1 MLSKNIAQEVLAKCL
16 VTGGDF
22 AEIFEEDSI
31 NNSISLVDGKVDDA
45 IGGRSY
51 GIGIR
56 IFKGLNSV
64 YAYTNNNSLDSL
76 LDTAYRAAL
85 ALGEVKGN
93 SLSTIILNEKKIATI
108 HPISYYPKDVTY
120 DKKIAILKSAYSGA
134 KNFSDDISQVI
145 ASYGDKEQNVLIAN
159 TEGLYVQDT
168 RIRTRLG
175 VSAIAS
181 KGSENQTGF
190 EGPGRHMGIEMFD
203 SIDPAYHGR
212 EAARVAHTM
221 LNAKNCPAGN
231 MAVAIDNGFGGVIFH
246 EACGHALEA
255 SAVAKGNSVF
265 ANKLGEQIAGAKVTA
280 IDDGTMINAWGS
292 LNIDDEGNKTQRN
305 VLIENGILKR
315 YMIDK
320 LNGRR
325 MNMEPTG
332 SSRRQSYKFQ
342 PTSRMTNTY
351 IAAGDDKPD
360 DIIKSIDDE
369 GNKTQRNVLIEN
381 GILKG
386 YMIDKL
392 NGRRMNMEATGSSRR
407 QSYKFQPTS
416 RMTNTYIA
424 AGDDKPDNIIKSMED
439 GLYAKKL
446 GGGSVNPVTGEFNF
460 AVQEGYLVKNGEI
473 QEPVRGASLI
483 GKGSE
488 VLMDIDMVGD
498 NLEVAQGMCGS
509 SSGSIPTNVGQP
521 MIRVKK
527 MTVGGR

>member
-1 MLSKNIAQEVLAKCL
+1 MLSKNIVSEVLAKCL

-56 IFKGLNSV
+56 ILKGLNSV
-64 YAYTNNNSLDSL
+64 YAYTNNNNLDSL
-76 LDTAYRAAL
+76 LETAYRAAL
-85 ALGEVKGN
+85 ALGEVKENDAN
-93 SLSTIILNEKKIATI
+93 SIILNEKKITTI
-108 HPISYYPKDVTY
+108 HPIIYYPKDVAY
-120 DKKIAILKSAYSGA
+120 DRKIAILKSAYNGA
-134 KNFSDDISQVI
+134 KNFSTDISQVV
-145 ASYGDKEQNVLIAN
+145 ASYADKEQNVLIAN
-159 TEGLYVQDT
+159 TEGLYVEDT

-190 EGPGRHMGIEMFD
+190 EGPGRHMGIEMFEN
-203 SIDPAYHGR
+203 INAEYHGR
-212 EAARVAHTM
+212 EAARIAHTM
-221 LNAKNCPAGN
+221 LHAKNCPAGN
-231 MAVAIDNGFGGVIFH
+231 MTVAIDNGFGGVIFH

-265 ANKLGEQIAGAKVTA
+265 ANKLGEQIASTKVTA
-280 IDDGTMINAWGS
+280 IDDGTVPNAWGS
-292 LNIDDEGNKTQRN
+292 LNIDDEGNKTQ
-305 VLIENGILKR
+305 K
-315 YMIDK
+315 
-320 LNGRR
+320 
-325 MNMEPTG
+325 
-332 SSRRQSYKFQ
+332 
-342 PTSRMTNTY
+342 
-351 IAAGDDKPD
+351 
-360 DIIKSIDDE
+360 
-369 GNKTQRNVLIEN
+369 NVLIEN

-407 QSYKFQPTS
+407 QGYKYQPTS
-416 RMTNTYIA
+416 RMTNTYIE
-424 AGDDKPDNIIKSMED
+424 AGDDNPDDIIKSIED

-460 AVQEGYLVKNGEI
+460 AVQEGYLVKNGVI

-483 GKGSE
+483 GKGVE
-488 VLMDIDMVGD
+488 VLMDIDMVGN
-498 NLEVAQGMCGS
+498 NLDVAQGMCGS

>member
-1 MLSKNIAQEVLAKCL
+1 MLSKNIVSEVLAKCL

-85 ALGEVKGN
+85 ALGEAKGN
-93 SLSTIILNEKKIATI
+93 DIGSIILNEKKITTI
-108 HPISYYPKDVTY
+108 HPIIYYPKDVIY
-120 DKKIAILKSAYSGA
+120 DKKIAVLKSAYNGA
-134 KNFSDDISQVI
+134 KNFSADISQVV
-145 ASYGDKEQNVLIAN
+145 ASYADKEQNVLIAN
-159 TEGLYVQDT
+159 TDGLYVQDT
-168 RIRTRLG
+168 RVRTRLG

-181 KGSENQTGF
+181 KGSEKQTGF

-203 SIDPAYHGR
+203 SIDAEYHGR
-212 EAARVAHTM
+212 EAARIAHTM
-221 LNAKNCPAGN
+221 LHAKNCPAGN
-231 MAVAIDNGFGGVIFH
+231 MTVAIDNGFGGVIFH

-255 SAVAKGNSVF
+255 SAVSKGNSVF
-265 ANKLGEQIAGAKVTA
+265 ANKLGEQIASTKVTA
-280 IDDGTMINAWGS
+280 IDDGTVANAWGS
-292 LNIDDEGNKTQRN
+292 LNIDDEGNKTQ
-305 VLIENGILKR
+305 K
-315 YMIDK
+315 
-320 LNGRR
+320 
-325 MNMEPTG
+325 
-332 SSRRQSYKFQ
+332 
-342 PTSRMTNTY
+342 
-351 IAAGDDKPD
+351 
-360 DIIKSIDDE
+360 
-369 GNKTQRNVLIEN
+369 NVLIEN

-407 QSYKFQPTS
+407 QSYKYQPTS
-416 RMTNTYIA
+416 RMTNTYID
-424 AGDDKPDNIIKSMED
+424 AGDDNPDEIIKSIED

-460 AVQEGYLVKNGEI
+460 AVQEGYLVKNGVI

-488 VLMDIDMVGD
+488 VLMDIDMVGN
-498 NLEVAQGMCGS
+498 NLDVAQGMCGS

>member
-1 MLSKNIAQEVLAKCL
+1 MLSKSVVSEVLAKCL

-22 AEIFEEDSI
+22 AEIFEENSI
-31 NNSISLVDGKVDDA
+31 NNSISLIDGKVDDA
-45 IGGRSY
+45 IGGRIY

-64 YAYTNNNSLDSL
+64 YAYTNNNSLSSL

-85 ALGEVKGN
+85 ALGDARQN
-93 SLSTIILNEKKIATI
+93 YINTIVLNDKKIETI
-108 HPISYYPKDVTY
+108 HSIIYYPRSVAY
-120 DKKIAILKSAYSGA
+120 DRKIAILKSAYNGA
-134 KNFSDDISQVI
+134 KNFNNDISQVI
-145 ASYGDKEQNVLIAN
+145 ASYSDKEQNILIAN
-159 TEGLYVQDT
+159 TEGLYVQDM

-181 KGSENQTGF
+181 KGNENQTGF

-203 SIDPAYHGR
+203 TIDPEYHGK
-212 EAARVAHTM
+212 EAARVANTM
-221 LNAKNCPAGN
+221 LNARNCPAGN
-231 MAVAIDNGFGGVIFH
+231 MTVAIDNGFGGVIFH
-246 EACGHALEA
+246 EACGHSLEA

-265 ANKLGEQIAGAKVTA
+265 ANKLGEQIASTKVTA
-280 IDDGTMINAWGS
+280 IDDGTVPNAWGS
-292 LNIDDEGNKTQRN
+292 LNIDDEGNDTK
-305 VLIENGILKR
+305 K
-315 YMIDK
+315 
-320 LNGRR
+320 
-325 MNMEPTG
+325 
-332 SSRRQSYKFQ
+332 
-342 PTSRMTNTY
+342 
-351 IAAGDDKPD
+351 
-360 DIIKSIDDE
+360 
-369 GNKTQRNVLIEN
+369 NVLIEN

-392 NGRRMNMEATGSSRR
+392 NGRRMKMEATGSSRR

-424 AGDDKPDNIIKSMED
+424 AGKDNPDDIIKSIED

-460 AVQEGYLVKNGEI
+460 AVQEGYLVKDGKI

-483 GKGSE
+483 GKGSQ

-498 NLEVAQGMCGS
+498 NLDVAQGMCGS